1 LKSRLEKNKNSN
13 GKDLYSHVAKVMSA
27 IMKHCPHDSM
37 NKLEEYSYLLKLD
50 DAEFMN
56 QFLKTKIYKEYAKPA
71 DSAS

>member
-1 LKSRLEKNKNSN
+1 MTDVTQGFVDLKTRLEKNQTSK
-13 GKDLYSHVAKVMSA
+13 GKDLYAHIAKVMSA

-56 QFLKTKIYKEYAKPA
+56 
-71 DSAS
+71 

>member
-1 LKSRLEKNKNSN
+1 
-13 GKDLYSHVAKVMSA
+13 
-27 IMKHCPHDSM
+27 MKHCPHDSM

-71 DSAS
+71 DGAS